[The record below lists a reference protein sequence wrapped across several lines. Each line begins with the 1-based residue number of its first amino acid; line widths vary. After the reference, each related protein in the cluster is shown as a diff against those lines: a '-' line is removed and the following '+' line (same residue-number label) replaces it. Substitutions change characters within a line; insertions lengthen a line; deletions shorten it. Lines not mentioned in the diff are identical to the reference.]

1 MTKLSAPK
9 IKSSKEYRQHRVLLG
24 LVEHYLKTAKPV
36 GSNTLREAEFED
48 LSSATIRN
56 YFANLEELG
65 YLEQQH
71 ASGGRIPTHAAFRAY
86 ANEYKD
92 SSELSEAYS
101 KQINNLA
108 KTETRE
114 IARYLQEAAETL
126 SQLSHCAV
134 FISAPRFDQDSLIDV
149 KVIPIDVNRCVCI
162 LVSDFGVINTEVLH
176 LDNKMSSFAAKRIE
190 SYFHWRLTGT
200 DEPENLTDE
209 ERSTA
214 HRFYN
219 EVMLRYIVGY
229 ANFTDPEIY
238 RTGFSKLLSYPEF
251 GDTLTLAGSL
261 SLFENAHSMRL
272 LLKDCSSKNSLQFWI
287 GNDLKPYAADIPNC
301 TVITHPYRIHN
312 QAVGAIGIMGPTR
325 LPYRQLFPLVRNFA
339 DAISTCLTRNIYKY
353 KISFRQPEP
362 KLISHKATPLIDH
375 RSNNDR

>member
-9 IKSSKEYRQHRVLLG
+9 NKSSKELRQHRVLLG

-36 GSNTLREAEFED
+36 GSNTLRDAEFDD

-71 ASGGRIPTHAAFRAY
+71 ASGGRIPTHAAFRVY
-86 ANEYKD
+86 ANEYLESQD
-92 SSELSEAYS
+92 LAGHS
-101 KQINNLA
+101 KKIEELA
-108 KTETRE
+108 KIETRE
-114 IARYLQEAAETL
+114 IARYLQDAAETL

-134 FISAPRFDQDSLIDV
+134 FISAPRFDQDTLIDV

-162 LVSDFGVINTEVLH
+162 LVSDFGVINSEVLH
-176 LDNKMSSFAAKRIE
+176 LESKMSSFAAKRIE

-209 ERSTA
+209 ERTTA

-272 LLKDCSSKNSLQFWI
+272 LLKDCSAKNALQFWI
-287 GNDLKPYAADIPNC
+287 GGDLTPYAADTPDC
-301 TVITHPYRIHN
+301 TVITAPYRINN
-312 QAVGAIGIMGPTR
+312 QSVGAIGILGPTR
-325 LPYRQLFPLVRNFA
+325 LPYRHLFPLIRNFA
-339 DAISTCLTRNIYKY
+339 DAISTCLTRNIYKF
-353 KISFRQPEP
+353 KISYRQPEP
-362 KLISHKATPLIDH
+362 RLLSHKATPLLEDH
-375 RSNNDR
+375 RSNN